1 MESNCSVAEIS
12 PVSRREAEIVRNN
25 YRAINLQLRVLQELK
40 KRQFSSLQTLIVEVF
55 DDEVTVTGELDSF
68 YEKQIAISACQ
79 SAWGMTKLIDR
90 IEVRRK

>member
-1 MESNCSVAEIS
+1 MESNCSVAEIP
-12 PVSRREAEIVRNN
+12 PVNRREVEIVRSD
-25 YRAINLQLRVLQELK
+25 YRATNLQLRVLQELK
-40 KRQFSSLQTLIVEVF
+40 KRQFASLQTLTVDVVN
-55 DDEVTVTGELDSF
+55 DEVTVTGKLDSF